1 MWRTPA
7 PRLTRVLALPAM
19 RDDRHRADAPAQVT
33 SGMKGG
39 GFYDVHSE
47 YQRRVVEGGDP
58 LIRSVIAGLDPAS
71 GRAAFAVADYGAGTG
86 ATSAHAVGVA
96 ISALRERHAETAVW
110 ALHND
115 VLSNDFTQLFATI
128 AGPQGYLGLPGGPIY
143 PAAIGG
149 SFFEQVAP
157 DATID
162 LGMCSNAAH
171 WFREQPDLE
180 LPGGLYFSE
189 ASGETRRRLAEQA
202 ADDWLAFLGA
212 RAAELTPGGALV
224 VQGIATVPAEG
235 GGEHVSASKLLEVM
249 SRVAGSMVAE
259 GSLDEPAL
267 RRYVYPVYCRSRA
280 EATAPLAAGAELADA
295 FELSEAIVEEVP
307 NPYWEMLERD
317 GDVEAYADAY
327 TAFVRAFAEATM
339 VEQLLEPAGRRA
351 EPGALCDELF
361 ARFRA
366 ATADDPER
374 GRYEAWIL
382 RLALRRR

>member
-1 MWRTPA
+1 
-7 PRLTRVLALPAM
+7 M
-19 RDDRHRADAPAQVT
+19 RSDRRGAEAPAQVT

-58 LIRSVIAGLDPAS
+58 LIRSVIAGLDPPCA
-71 GRAAFAVADYGAGTG
+71 GAAFAVADYGAGTG
-86 ATSAHAVGVA
+86 ATSVHAVRVA
-96 ISALRERHAETAVW
+96 ISALRERRPETTVW

-115 VLSNDFTQLFATI
+115 VLSNDFTQLFGTI
-128 AGPQGYLGLPGGPIY
+128 AGPQGYLGLPGAPIY

-157 DATID
+157 EATVD

-171 WFREQPDLE
+171 WYREQPDVE
-180 LPGGLYFSE
+180 VPDGLYFSA
-189 ASGETRRRLAEQA
+189 ASGQPRRRLAEQA
-202 ADDWLAFLGA
+202 AGDWLAFLGA

-224 VQGIATVPAEG
+224 VQGIGTVPGEG
-235 GGEHVSASKLLEVM
+235 GEEHVSGSKLLEVM
-249 SRVAGSMVAE
+249 SHVADSMAAE
-259 GSLDEPAL
+259 GLLDEAAL
-267 RRYVYPVYCRSRA
+267 RRYVFPVYCRSRA
-280 EATAPLAAGAELADA
+280 EATAPLADGAELADA
-295 FELSEAIVEEVP
+295 FELSEAIVEGVP

-327 TAFVRAFAEATM
+327 TAFVRAFAESTM
-339 VEQLLEPAGRRA
+339 VEQLFRRAGRGA
-351 EPGALCDELF
+351 EPGALCDRF
-361 ARFRA
+361 FDRFRA
-366 ATADDPER
+366 AAAADPER